1 MTSLDLIH
9 LSKRYS
15 SAAGDVVALRD
26 IELRVESGQL
36 LALLGAS
43 GAGKTTLLRLIAGL
57 TMPTGGEMLF
67 DGRSILKTPPE
78 KRGAVVMFQ
87 DHLLFPFMTV
97 SDNIAFGL
105 RVKRLPRAQIRRKIA
120 EVLEVV
126 QMTGYERRYPDELS
140 GGQRQ
145 RVALARALVI
155 QPRVLLLDEPFSN
168 LDPGLREELRSEI
181 RRLQRTF
188 GITTVF
194 VTHDQT
200 EALLIA
206 DRAALLMDG
215 KIAQCGEPRLFYEQP
230 ANAKVARFFGGAN
243 LFPAHKRGNII
254 ETAFGILPVQPN
266 GLPDGP
272 VQALVRPESILVGSN
287 GANTHRAIV
296 QSWSYQGDVSTGT
309 VIIGDTPFAISTPPH
324 MMYTPGDIIALH
336 FNHVWLVPIEE
347 N

>member
-1 MTSLDLIH
+1 MTSLNLIH
-9 LSKRYS
+9 LAKTYPSVT
-15 SAAGDVVALRD
+15 GDIVALCD
-26 IELRVESGQL
+26 VNLRVESGQL

-43 GAGKTTLLRLIAGL
+43 GSGKTTLLRLIAGL
-57 TMPTGGEMLF
+57 VMPTGGDICF
-67 DGRSILKTPPE
+67 DGQSVLKTPPE
-78 KRGAVVMFQ
+78 KRGAVVVFQ

-97 SDNIAFGL
+97 RDNIAFGL
-105 RVKRLPRAQIRRKIA
+105 KIKHLSRAEIRRKIS

-126 QMTGYERRYPDELS
+126 QMTGFECRYPDELS

-145 RVALARALVI
+145 RVALARALAV

-168 LDPGLREELRSEI
+168 LDPNLREELRGEI
-181 RRLQRTF
+181 GHLQKTF

-206 DRAALLMDG
+206 DRVALLMDG

-243 LFPAHKRGNII
+243 LFPAHKRGKTI
-254 ETAFGILPVQPN
+254 ETAFGSLLIEPN

-272 VQALVRPESILVGSN
+272 VQALIRPESILLGTN
-287 GANTHRAIV
+287 GVNTLTATV
-296 QSWSYQGDVSTGT
+296 QSWLFQGERSRGT
-309 VIIGDTPFAISTPPH
+309 VVIGNTFLEMSSPPH
-324 MMYTPGDIIALH
+324 VMYAPGDIISLH
-336 FNHVWLVPIEE
+336 FDHVWLVPSEE
-347 N
+347 S